1 MVYPG
6 ICDFSIKGL
15 RKDPT
20 EMAINSRRA
29 ISRAAKIKTFMAQYY
44 DEAGDQRVIEMNKMV
59 KQRGAIGY
67 TFNNTGKSYQPFGK
81 LLKLMV

>member
-20 EMAINSRRA
+20 EMAINRRRA

-44 DEAGDQRVIEMNKMV
+44 DEAGDQRVIEMNKMISIDSGEFLSMGIASKRV
-59 KQRGAIGY
+59 DFSG
-67 TFNNTGKSYQPFGK
+67 
-81 LLKLMV
+81 